1 MGKLEMLGR
10 REFLNH
16 AAAASACSIAAAQ
29 PPKKVRVGVIGCGNV
44 SGAYLPDILSSPH
57 IELVSVCDI
66 LFERARAAA
75 GKHGVSKAYPNID
88 DMLAGEPFDLLVNI
102 TSMPSHYPVSRKA
115 LDAGRHV
122 WSEKPMALTVADA
135 GRLLALASRKGV
147 SIHAAPTCVI
157 SPQFEFMAR
166 TIAAGK
172 LGRVSAAHASYGHGG
187 RLWSP
192 WFFQKGGGSLYD
204 LGVYNVTTL
213 TGLLGPAKSVV
224 GVEGTAIAT
233 RTVEGQ
239 PVKAEADDNTM
250 LIIEHA
256 HAVYSHI
263 QTGYVYFSAKRHDD
277 VTYRHRTIDIVG
289 TDGVMHLVGYDWGP
303 KGVDL
308 AERNAP
314 EYSTHATDPGSY
326 KWQHGVSYLAE
337 CMVNG
342 NKPLL
347 TGTHA
352 LHVLEVMNACHESQ
366 RTGRRV
372 GIRSTFDWPI
382 FKA

>member
-1 MGKLEMLGR
+1 
-10 REFLNH
+10 
-16 AAAASACSIAAAQ
+16 
-29 PPKKVRVGVIGCGNV
+29 
-44 SGAYLPDILSSPH
+44 
-57 IELVSVCDI
+57 
-66 LFERARAAA
+66 
-75 GKHGVSKAYPNID
+75 
-88 DMLAGEPFDLLVNI
+88 
-102 TSMPSHYPVSRKA
+102 MPSHYPVSRKA
-115 LDAGRHV
+115 LEAGRHV

-135 GRLLALASRKGV
+135 GRLLALAGRKGV
-147 SIHAAPTCVI
+147 SIHAAPTCVL

-172 LGRVSAAHASYGHGG
+172 LGRVSAAHSIYGHGG

-224 GVEGTAIAT
+224 GVAGTAIAT
-233 RTVEGQ
+233 RIVEGQ

-250 LIIEHA
+250 LIVEHA
-256 HAVYSHI
+256 NAVYSHI

-277 VTYRHRTIDIVG
+277 TTYRHRTIDIVG

-314 EYSTHATDPGSY
+314 EYRTYITDPGSY

-337 CMVNG
+337 CMANG
-342 NKPLL
+342 KKPLL
-347 TGTHA
+347 TGAHA

-372 GIRSTFDWPI
+372 GVRSTFDWPI
-382 FKA
+382 FKT